1 MCRMLAVA
9 AQSPVDVSPYLAHL
23 ERLSLHGNLLQRWE
37 KRPGGNH
44 PDGWGLAFRRG
55 GETVRIRSG
64 SPAAGDPRLA
74 AVRASATRF
83 LAHAR
88 YASNTATVNAEN
100 AHPFLLEGIALA
112 HNGTFRGRI
121 GEEAAA
127 RNVSDT
133 LVFLE
138 RLVEAWPDRTLPG
151 LREAMARLL
160 GDRGLVGDYSAANM
174 LICAGEDLYAL
185 RRFRRDEGYYTLFLL
200 AEGDRA
206 VASSEPLDASPGWR
220 PLANGEL
227 VELSPPTSRSALLG
241 DLP

>member
-9 AQSPVDVSPYLAHL
+9 ARSPIDISPYLAHL
-23 ERLSLHGNLLQRWE
+23 ERLSLRGNLLERWE
-37 KRPGGNH
+37 RRAGGNH
-44 PDGWGLAFRRG
+44 PDGWGIAFRRN
-55 GETVRIRSG
+55 GETLRIRGG

-74 AVRASATRF
+74 AVRASATRL

-88 YASNTATVNAEN
+88 YASNTGTVNEEN
-100 AHPFLLEGIALA
+100 SHPFLLEGIALA

-121 GEEAAA
+121 GEEAGA

-138 RLVEAWPDRTLPG
+138 RLVEAWPVRTLPG
-151 LREAMARLL
+151 LRDAMMRLL
-160 GDRGLVGDYSAANM
+160 GDRGLVGEYSAANM

-200 AEGDRA
+200 AEDDRA
-206 VASSEPLDASPGWR
+206 VAASEPLDASPGWR
-220 PLANGEL
+220 PLENGEL
-227 VELSPPTSRSALLG
+227 VELSPPAPRSVLLR